1 MPFAKMAKENW
12 LQVIA
17 AYVGW
22 LMDGYTTIAYA
33 LVAVTIST
41 VFFPSTIGIFGLI
54 ATFGGFA
61 VEALARPIG
70 SLVMGNYLGDK
81 MGRKT
86 MLTLTIL
93 GFSVMAASKGLL
105 PTYSQIGIIAPF
117 LLYII
122 LFIEGMFAGAEY
134 GGGTALSM
142 ESVPKKYR
150 LPIGAFVQS
159 GFGTGYFIIA
169 FVFAGIYGYFGS
181 AVFATI
187 GWRFVFYTTIIPGIL
202 TLLIRLIAKETK
214 VFNEMKEKKEIEKI
228 PIKSLVVKGGKPLIF
243 ALFLTSGLLFINTA
257 TFSFYPSLFL
267 EKFPNIS
274 GSLMGYYVGL
284 INLVSLFGVWIGG
297 LIGIKVL
304 KRKMLTLSYTI
315 LFIILTFPIAYMAFM
330 DGDYIMFI
338 AFSIQAFLEAMIFA
352 ALPAFLSET
361 FSKKF
366 RTTGVGFAYNGG
378 AIFGGFA
385 ISIILSTYAAINN
398 LMFSW
403 TIWLII
409 GGILTLI
416 GIVFSKETYYKDEEK
431 DSIDE

>member
-1 MPFAKMAKENW
+1 MSRETW

-17 AYVGW
+17 SYAGW

-41 VFFPSTIGIFGLI
+41 IFFPTTIGILGLI

-81 MGRKT
+81 IGRKT
-86 MLTLTIL
+86 MLMITIL
-93 GFSVMAASKGLL
+93 GFSLFAASKGIL
-105 PTYSQIGIIAPF
+105 PTYSQIGIIAPI
-117 LLYII
+117 LLYVI

-150 LPIGAFVQS
+150 LPIGSFVQS

-169 FVFAGIYGYFGS
+169 FVFAAIYGYFGS
-181 AVFATI
+181 AAFETI
-187 GWRFVFYTTIIPGIL
+187 GWRVVFYTTIIPGLL
-202 TLLIRLIAKETK
+202 TLVIRLITKETK

-228 PIKSLVVKGGKPLIF
+228 PLKSLILKGGKPLIF

-267 EKFPNIS
+267 EKFPNMQ
-274 GSLMGYYVGL
+274 GSLMGYYVGM

-297 LIGIKVL
+297 LIGLKIL
-304 KRKMLTLSYTI
+304 KRKLLTLIYAI
-315 LFIILTFPIAYMAFM
+315 VFIILTFPIVYLAFS
-330 DGDYIMFI
+330 DGDYTMFV
-338 AFSIQAFLEAMIFA
+338 AFCIQAFLEAMIFA

-385 ISIILSTYAAINN
+385 ISIILSTYTVIHD
-398 LMFSW
+398 LMISW
-403 TIWLII
+403 GLWLII
-409 GGILTLI
+409 GGILMLI
-416 GIVFSKETYYKDEEK
+416 GIAFSKETYYKEEEK
-431 DSIDE
+431 DLIVE

>member
-1 MPFAKMAKENW
+1 MTSEKMSKENW

-17 AYVGW
+17 SYAGW

-33 LVAVTIST
+33 LVAVYIST
-41 VFFPSTIGIFGLI
+41 IFFPTTIGVLGLI

-70 SLVMGNYLGDK
+70 SLVMGNFLGDK
-81 MGRKT
+81 IGRRS
-86 MLTLTIL
+86 MLTITIL
-93 GFSVMAASKGLL
+93 GFSVLAASKGLL
-105 PTYSQIGIIAPF
+105 PTYASVGIIAPI

-122 LFIEGMFAGAEY
+122 LFFEGMFAGAEY

-150 LPIGAFVQS
+150 LAIGAFVQS

-169 FVFAGIYGYFGS
+169 FVFAAIYGYFGS
-181 AVFATI
+181 SGFSDM
-187 GWRFVFYTTIIPGIL
+187 GWRIVFYTTIIPGLI
-202 TLLIRLIAKETK
+202 TLVIRLITKETK
-214 VFNEMKEKKEIEKI
+214 IFEDMKAKKEIEKI
-228 PIKSLVVKGGKPLIF
+228 PLKSLIIKGGKPLIF
-243 ALFLTSGLLFINTA
+243 ALIFTSGLLFINTA

-274 GSLMGYYVGL
+274 GVTMGSYVAL
-284 INLVSLFGVWIGG
+284 INLVSLFGVWAGG
-297 LIGIKVL
+297 LVGLKIL
-304 KRKMLTLSYTI
+304 KRKLLTLIYAIVFLI
-315 LFIILTFPIAYMAFM
+315 LSIPIAIMAFS
-330 DGDYIMFI
+330 DGDYTMFI

-352 ALPAFLSET
+352 AVPTFLSEI

-385 ISIILSTYAAINN
+385 ISIILSTYAGIKN
-398 LMFSW
+398 LMLSW
-403 TIWLII
+403 ELWLII
-409 GGILTLI
+409 ASILVII
-416 GIVFSKETYYKDEEK
+416 GIIFIRETYIPGEEK
-431 DSIDE
+431 DVIEE